1 MTSTTR
7 RKLKNTL
14 FLDLKT
20 VAATAK
26 FNQLDPRL
34 QRQWEHKIGHFR
46 KEENWS
52 IQEWY
57 DNRASYYAEYGR
69 IIGVGFGALYW
80 DEHDRP
86 HLRVKTLFDDDER
99 ALLRQLV
106 QVLERYP
113 ADELSLCAHNGK
125 EFDFPYLCRRLLI
138 QGVPLPPALNLA
150 GRKPWENPHQ
160 DTLERWR
167 FGDARHFVPLE
178 VLAALLNVPSDAAER
193 TGDEVSRLYYQD
205 HDLAGIRRYA
215 QQNIVTLV
223 QVYLRLIGE
232 NGIEPEHITLVD

>member
-1 MTSTTR
+1 MIPATR

-26 FNQLDPRL
+26 FNQLNPRL
-34 QRQWEHKIGHFR
+34 QRQWEQKISHFR

-57 DNRASYYAEYGR
+57 DNRASFFAEYGR
-69 IIGVGFGALYW
+69 IIGAGIGALYW
-80 DEHDRP
+80 DENEVP
-86 HLRVKTLFDDDER
+86 HLRVKTLFNDEER
-99 ALLRQLV
+99 PLLQQLV
-106 QVLERYP
+106 QVMERYP

-138 QGVPLPPALNLA
+138 NGLPLPQTLQLA

-167 FGDARHFVPLE
+167 FGDARHYVPLE
-178 VLAALLNVPSDAAER
+178 VLAALLDVPGEPAEI
-193 TGDEVSRLYYQD
+193 TGEEVSRLYYQEN
-205 HDLAGIRRYA
+205 DLPKIRRYA
-215 QQNIVTLV
+215 QQNIATLV
-223 QVYLRLIGE
+223 QVYLRLTGE
-232 NGIEPEHITLVD
+232 AGIEPEHITLVD